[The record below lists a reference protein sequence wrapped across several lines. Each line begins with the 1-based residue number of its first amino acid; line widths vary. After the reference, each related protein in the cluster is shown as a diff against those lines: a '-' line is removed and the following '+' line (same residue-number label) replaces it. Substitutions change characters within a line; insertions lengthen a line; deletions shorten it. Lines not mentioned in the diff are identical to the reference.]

1 MKRLVLVLCLLSAP
15 ALAILPDFRDD
26 SEGAAGAGH
35 IEAGRYELGLAMVDG
50 ALQRLPYDS
59 DLLTYRGLA
68 LRRLGR
74 IAEAEA
80 AYDLAIRQG
89 PGNTAALA
97 YQGALFL
104 ETGRRAAAEANLAR
118 LVALC
123 PSGCPARVDLER
135 LLAAR

>member
-1 MKRLVLVLCLLSAP
+1 MRRLVLALCLLGAP
-15 ALAILPDFRDD
+15 AFAILPDFRDD
-26 SEGAAGAGH
+26 SEGAAGAEH

-59 DLLTYRGLA
+59 DLLTYRALA

-74 IAEAEA
+74 MDEAEA
-80 AYDLAIRQG
+80 AYAEAIRQG
-89 PGNTAALA
+89 PGNTAAIA

-104 ETGRRAAAEANLAR
+104 ETGRRERAEANLAR
-118 LVALC
+118 LVTLC

>member
-1 MKRLVLVLCLLSAP
+1 MKRLVLALALMSAP
-15 ALAILPDFRDD
+15 AHAILPDFRDD
-26 SEGAAGAGH
+26 SEGAAGAEH
-35 IEAGRYELGLAMVDG
+35 IEAGRYDQGLALVDG
-50 ALQRLPYDS
+50 ALRRLPYDS
-59 DLLTYRGLA
+59 DLLTYRALA

-74 IAEAEA
+74 MQEAEA
-80 AYDLAIRQG
+80 AYAEAIRQG

-104 ETGRRAAAEANLAR
+104 ETGRRAQAEANLAR
-118 LVALC
+118 LVVLC

>member
-1 MKRLVLVLCLLSAP
+1 MKRLALVLTLLATP

-26 SEGAAGAGH
+26 SEGAAGASH

-50 ALQRLPYDS
+50 ALQRLPFDS
-59 DLLTYRGLA
+59 DLLTYRALA

-74 IAEAEA
+74 MQEAEA
-80 AYDLAIRQG
+80 AYAEAIRQG

-104 ETGRRAAAEANLAR
+104 ETGRRAAAEANHAR
-118 LVALC
+118 LVTLC
-123 PSGCPARVDLER
+123 PSGCPAREDLER
-135 LLAAR
+135 LLAGR

>member
-1 MKRLVLVLCLLSAP
+1 MKRWFLAFCLLSAP

-26 SEGAAGAGH
+26 SEGAAGAEH
-35 IEAGRYELGLAMVDG
+35 IEAGRYDVGLAMVDG
-50 ALQRLPYDS
+50 ALRRLPFDS
-59 DLLTYRGLA
+59 DLLTYRALA

-74 IAEAEA
+74 MQEAEA
-80 AYDLAIRQG
+80 AYAEAIRQG

-104 ETGRRAAAEANLAR
+104 ETGRRTEAETNLVR

-123 PSGCPARVDLER
+123 PNGCPARVDLER
-135 LLAAR
+135 LLAPR